1 MTEKNIDIGEESIL
15 EEEWESYLRHKE
27 QRKKLKAIMFCA
39 LPLIIVF
46 LVCAYY
52 FISMVE
58 EAGIL

>member
-15 EEEWESYLRHKE
+15 EEEWESYLRQKE

-46 LVCAYY
+46 LLCAYY
-52 FISMVE
+52 LISMVE